1 MNPFDPFS
9 EAGAEAGVDVD
20 MGAIA
25 IDASQLT
32 GQLLVVAIATLV
44 FVRFTR
50 RAIRRVDDPRAR
62 EQLLFCVPKAV
73 AVLATV
79 AGLMVVGIDIS
90 GMAAV
95 LATIGFTGAVVFTPV
110 GQNFVAGAMIAMDD
124 LCRPGE
130 IVTVGE
136 VHGRVIYRALLRTE
150 ILQPDDTRA
159 WVPNSAFQEHEVRNH
174 SRMGG
179 TRIAVP
185 VPVDRASDR
194 HLAVEIMERTVAA
207 QGWASDGK
215 EPFVVFDEVAGE
227 AMMFV
232 AYVWIDDRTREPY
245 YRGRLLTALVDA
257 LEAAGIAVGQTTHLA
272 IDGSAIAPLSR

>member
-1 MNPFDPFS
+1 MNPFDPFT
-9 EAGAEAGVDVD
+9 EAGADAGVDV
-20 MGAIA
+20 GAIA
-25 IDASQLT
+25 VDASQLT
-32 GQLLVVAIATLV
+32 GQLLVVAAITL
-44 FVRFTR
+44 FIVRFTR
-50 RAIRRVDDPRAR
+50 RAIGRVDDPRAR
-62 EQLLFCVPKAV
+62 EQLLFCAPKGV

-110 GQNFVAGAMIAMDD
+110 GQNFVAGAMVAMDD

-136 VHGRVIYRALLRTE
+136 VHGRVVYRSLLRTE
-150 ILQPDDTRA
+150 IVLPDDTRT
-159 WVPNSAFQEHEVRNH
+159 WVPNSAFQEHEVHNH

-185 VPVDRASDR
+185 VPVERAADR
-194 HLAVEIMERTVAA
+194 HLAVDIMEAVVASQA
-207 QGWASDGK
+207 WTAPGK
-215 EPFVVFDEVAGE
+215 RAFVVFDEVASD
-227 AMMFV
+227 ALMFT

-272 IDGSAIAPLSR
+272 IGQTDRQSMIAP